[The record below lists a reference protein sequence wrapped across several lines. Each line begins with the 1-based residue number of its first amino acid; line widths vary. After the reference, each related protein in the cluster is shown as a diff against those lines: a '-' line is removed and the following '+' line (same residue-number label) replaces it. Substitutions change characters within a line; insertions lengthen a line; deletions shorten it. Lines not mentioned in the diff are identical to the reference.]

1 LYLVVSPI
9 SDIIKGISD
18 EKEVS
23 SMHNTEVYILS
34 GFLGSGKTTLLKRLL
49 ENERLLGRKTAV
61 MMNELGKVSIDSEVA
76 RDEDIALKELL
87 GGCICCSIQD
97 KLEAQ
102 LQGLL
107 INEKPEVIYIET
119 TGAAHPVEV
128 LDAILSPLFADQFT
142 IKGIVTTVDGLR
154 WRDRKGVGPQLQQLL
169 LEQVRHGD
177 FILINKMDELSES
190 EQAKIIFEIQGI
202 NPVARCLFTNF
213 SQVAIDELRKLT
225 LSFDKKTSSS
235 FSKKALNLTT
245 FVYQFQGPISHVE
258 FEEFLMDL
266 PEMIYRI
273 KGYVKFDASS
283 KPYLFQYSYG
293 MPFYMKEEMNLPL
306 NLVLIGEN
314 IYWSEIEAKLK
325 KLENDFKIQTEK

>member
-1 LYLVVSPI
+1 M
-9 SDIIKGISD
+9 K
-18 EKEVS
+18 
-23 SMHNTEVYILS
+23 NTEIYILS

-49 ENERLLGRKTAV
+49 ENERSRGRKTAV

-76 RDEDIALKELL
+76 REEDVALKELL

-107 INEKPEVIYIET
+107 VNEKPEVVYIET

-142 IKGIVTTVDGLR
+142 IQGIVTTVDGLR
-154 WRDRKGVGPQLQQLL
+154 WRDRKALSPQLQQLL
-169 LEQVRHGD
+169 LEQVRHAD

-190 EQAKIIFEIQGI
+190 EQSKIIFEIQGI
-202 NPVARCLFTNF
+202 NSVARCLLTNY
-213 SQVAIDELRKLT
+213 SQVSIDELRKLT
-225 LSFDKKTSSS
+225 LSFDKQTSST
-235 FSKKALNLTT
+235 FSKTALNLTT
-245 FVYQFQGPISHVE
+245 FVYQFKGAISHSG
-258 FEEFLMDL
+258 FEDFLKDL
-266 PEMIYRI
+266 PEKIYRI
-273 KGYVKFDASS
+273 KGYIKFDPSS

-306 NLVLIGEN
+306 NLVFIGEN
-314 IYWSEIEAKLK
+314 IQWSDIEEKLE
-325 KLENDFKIQTEK
+325 KLENDFKI

>member
-1 LYLVVSPI
+1 MV
-9 SDIIKGISD
+9 
-18 EKEVS
+18 
-23 SMHNTEVYILS
+23 NTEIYILS

-49 ENERLLGRKTAV
+49 ENERAAGRKTAV

-76 RDEDIALKELL
+76 REEDVALKELL

-107 INEKPEVIYIET
+107 LNEKPEVIYIET

-142 IKGIVTTVDGLR
+142 VKGIVTTVDGLR
-154 WRDRKGVGPQLQQLL
+154 WRDRKALSPQLQQLL
-169 LEQVRHGD
+169 LEQVRHAD

-190 EQAKIIFEIQGI
+190 EQSQIIFEIQGI
-202 NPVARCLFTNF
+202 NPKARCLLTNY
-213 SQVAIDELRKLT
+213 SQVSIAELRKLT
-225 LSFDKKTSSS
+225 LSFAKQPSPDFTKQ
-235 FSKKALNLTT
+235 ALNLTT
-245 FVYQFQGPISHVE
+245 FVYQFAGPISHSA
-258 FEEFLMDL
+258 FEEFLKEL
-266 PEMIYRI
+266 PETIYRV
-273 KGYVKFDASS
+273 KGYIKFDDSS

-306 NLVLIGEN
+306 NLVFIGEG
-314 IYWSEIEAKLK
+314 IKWSDIEGKLK
-325 KLENDFKIQTEK
+325 ILELEFKSQK

>member
-1 LYLVVSPI
+1 M
-9 SDIIKGISD
+9 K
-18 EKEVS
+18 
-23 SMHNTEVYILS
+23 NTEIYILS

-49 ENERLLGRKTAV
+49 EDERSRGRKTAV
-61 MMNELGKVSIDSEVA
+61 MMNELGKVSIDSEAA
-76 RDEDIALKELL
+76 RDEDVALTELL

-107 INEKPEVIYIET
+107 VNDRPEVIYIET

-154 WRDRKGVGPQLQQLL
+154 WRDRQVLSPQIHQLL
-169 LEQVRHGD
+169 VEQVRHAD

-190 EQAKIIFEIQGI
+190 EQSQIIFEIQGI
-202 NPVARCLFTNF
+202 NSVARCLLTSF
-213 SQVAIDELRKLT
+213 SQVSIDELRKLT

-235 FSKKALNLTT
+235 FSKTALNLTT
-245 FVYQFQGPISHVE
+245 FVYQFQGPISHTG
-258 FEEFLMDL
+258 FEGFLKDL
-266 PEMIYRI
+266 PERIYRI
-273 KGYVKFDASS
+273 KGYVKFDPSS

-314 IYWSEIEAKLK
+314 VHWSEIEEKLK
-325 KLENDFKIQTEK
+325 KLENDFKIQIEK